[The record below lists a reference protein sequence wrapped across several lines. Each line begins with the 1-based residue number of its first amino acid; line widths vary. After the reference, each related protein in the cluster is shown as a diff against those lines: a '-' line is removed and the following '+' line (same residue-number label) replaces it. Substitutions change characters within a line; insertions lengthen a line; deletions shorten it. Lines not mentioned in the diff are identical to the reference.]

1 MGDTQEEQSTSE
13 STKIHRHF
21 PKSDF
26 MQTRIVAPK
35 LFAMAKRGLNDAAM
49 LGRLARIFPFL
60 FCPLLVSFG
69 RLNQNQKYEDPYQIN
84 RAGGAH
90 TGIGRLRLE
99 R

>member
-1 MGDTQEEQSTSE
+1 MQDEQISRR

-35 LFAMAKRGLNDAAM
+35 LFAMAKRGLNDAAT
-49 LGRLARIFPFL
+49 LGQFAGECFLLSFARFWFPMAVQIK
-60 FCPLLVSFG
+60 P
-69 RLNQNQKYEDPYQIN
+69 QKDEDLYQIN